1 MDERLQSDDDSE
13 NNLNYSSDDSLYG
26 NTDVAIKV
34 QLRRMK
40 KILSI
45 ILHDTECYNE
55 FLSTIDEDVSTD
67 EEFQWL
73 EDIWC
78 ELAKK
83 NNLSYEKN
91 TRGVPQK
98 LEFLLR
104 ECLLMHRWHELA
116 QILSISHQESTCDLK
131 RSAVKI
137 GFELLYSNPLKDRL
151 NFIERMV
158 KLFCM
163 FARSEVTHSDI
174 QLEQLWYQLQNN
186 SIDEAIQELQSVA
199 LSSRQIVSVS
209 RNVTYNK
216 ALFLAYQGLIWYLKW
231 LDTRKS
237 KMKSDSAEIESGTIN
252 FALDSQMTKML
263 SCFSA
268 VTVKENIAV
277 RDIFIK
283 AERHALEMN
292 ENFEAVEKL
301 LKDYCLSNP
310 ENPNSHKFYYDFLC
324 QTNAC
329 EQKKVKVLRNFVKY
343 VPSDPLVLTLC
354 DMISDN
360 YGDVLKY
367 LFDLLDYSCWKT
379 MVDPWSRLAKLLETL
394 TQTYDTDTFSSE
406 VESVWSDRK
415 SWWPS
420 YHFTPLSIAKENEII
435 LYKALVAIFLP
446 DKQLSEYINNV
457 KCSVN
462 PQKQTIISE
471 AEATVFK
478 KMKL

>member
-1 MDERLQSDDDSE
+1 MAERLQSDDDSE
-13 NNLNYSSDDSLYG
+13 SNLSDRSDDSLCDD
-26 NTDVAIKV
+26 TDVAIKV
-34 QLRRMK
+34 HLRRMK

-45 ILHDTECYNE
+45 ILHDTEGYNN

-73 EDIWC
+73 ENIWC

-104 ECLLMHRWHELA
+104 ECLLMHRWYELA
-116 QILSISHQESTCDLK
+116 QILSISHQETTCDLK
-131 RSAVKI
+131 RSAWKL
-137 GFELLYSNPLKDRL
+137 GFELLYSNPVKDRL
-151 NFIERMV
+151 NCIERMV

-163 FARSEVTHSDI
+163 FRRSEVTHRDI
-174 QLEQLWYQLQNN
+174 QLEQLWYQLQSNN
-186 SIDEAIQELQSVA
+186 IDEAIQELQSAA
-199 LSSRQIVSVS
+199 LSSRQMISES
-209 RNVTYNK
+209 RNAAYNK
-216 ALFLAYQGLIWYLKW
+216 ALFIAYQGLIWYLKW
-231 LDTRKS
+231 FDTRKS
-237 KMKSDSAEIESGTIN
+237 KMKSDAAEIESGTIN
-252 FALDSQMTKML
+252 FTLEAHMCKML
-263 SCFSA
+263 SCFSSA
-268 VTVKENIAV
+268 AVKENIAV

-283 AERHALEMN
+283 AERQALEVN
-292 ENFEAVEKL
+292 ENFEAVKKL

-329 EQKKVKVLRNFVKY
+329 EKKKVKVLRNFVKY

-360 YGDVLKY
+360 YDDVLKY

-379 MVDPWSRLAKLLETL
+379 MVDPWSRLANLLETL
-394 TQTYDTDTFSSE
+394 TQTYDTDIFSS
-406 VESVWSDRK
+406 VVKSVWSDRK

-420 YHFTPLSIAKENEII
+420 YHFTLLSIAKEKKII
-435 LYKALVAIFLP
+435 LYKALVAVFLQ
-446 DKQLSEYINNV
+446 DKQLSEYVNNV
-457 KCSVN
+457 KYSVK

-471 AEATVFK
+471 AEATVFN